1 MYKSAKLFVP
11 RIPLHSVNMSE
22 YTGMRGAGSNAR
34 RKIDIPAAPPS
45 AGLRRTSHARTRS
58 GSHVATRPPS
68 CFKTRKRARPASRLG
83 PARPTR
89 RLLRT
94 AGGDGVGAARL
105 CCLPSCPR
113 CPSTIEAVPACGRSW
128 VRGGWWAAEARRAQ
142 LGVACLCC
150 VIPCCAAAAALPPAT
165 SASRVSTCMGTTG
178 RCSMRALAR
187 VGQRLTCARRGCG
200 RRC

>member
-1 MYKSAKLFVP
+1 
-11 RIPLHSVNMSE
+11 
-22 YTGMRGAGSNAR
+22 MRGAGSNAR
-34 RKIDIPAAPPS
+34 RKIDIPAAPHS

-83 PARPTR
+83 PARPAR

-142 LGVACLCC
+142 LGRGVPLLCHPMLRC
-150 VIPCCAAAAALPPAT
+150 RRRAA
-165 SASRVSTCMGTTG
+165 TCNKCEQGQHVGTTG

-187 VGQRLTCARRGCG
+187 VGQRLTCARRRG
-200 RRC
+200 RRS